1 MEAASARLNGT
12 NAATLLQSAVE
23 GLDIRP
29 IPAEVFCYEA
39 LAYYAMTQL
48 LAAATERDRC
58 LARLKP
64 PGTTVWSERL
74 ARARKAADKTFDAML
89 TETLRKDCPN
99 VIRPGETGGGGRCD
113 GCMPLADFN
122 RRLGSTPRTF
132 GATQA
137 QEALKSRDF
146 SAHAKVPSA
155 RVRTPSP

>member
-1 MEAASARLNGT
+1 METASATLNGT
-12 NAATLLQSAVE
+12 NAPALLKSAVD

-58 LARLKP
+58 LAGLQP
-64 PGTTVWSERL
+64 PKSATWSERL
-74 ARARKAADKTFDAML
+74 ASAKTAAEKNFDSML

-99 VIRPGETGGGGRCD
+99 VLRPGGARGGGRCD
-113 GCMPLADFN
+113 GCMPMADFN
-122 RRLGSTPRTF
+122 RRLANTPRTF

-137 QEALKSRDF
+137 QETLKARDF
-146 SAHAKVPSA
+146 AVTATVTPANSRA
-155 RVRTPSP
+155 RTP